1 MTLEEGCDPALLL
14 AVRGGVSGSAV
25 SMESAWYG
33 EVSSLDLLP
42 SLLPPEAWS
51 EPEFKVSICEV
62 T

>member
-1 MTLEEGCDPALLL
+1 M
-14 AVRGGVSGSAV
+14 SSSAV
-25 SMESAWYG
+25 SMESVWYG
-33 EVSSLDLLP
+33 GVSSLDPLP

>member
-1 MTLEEGCDPALLL
+1 M
-14 AVRGGVSGSAV
+14 SGSAV